1 MYKVLYKLTMNTLI
15 PISAARTHLPEL
27 VTRINDNVERAVIT
41 VNGKPKAV
49 MISIEEL
56 ESLEETA
63 KIIAIPGA
71 LEGIKEGKTQI
82 KKGEFVHLADL

>member
-1 MYKVLYKLTMNTLI
+1 MTNLI
-15 PISAARTHLPEL
+15 PISAARAKLPDL
-27 VTRINDNVERAVIT
+27 VAKINEKLARAVIT

-63 KIIAIPGA
+63 EVLTLPNIRRDIARSR
-71 LEGIKEGKTQI
+71 KQI
-82 KKGEFVHLADL
+82 KRGKFIYLADLK